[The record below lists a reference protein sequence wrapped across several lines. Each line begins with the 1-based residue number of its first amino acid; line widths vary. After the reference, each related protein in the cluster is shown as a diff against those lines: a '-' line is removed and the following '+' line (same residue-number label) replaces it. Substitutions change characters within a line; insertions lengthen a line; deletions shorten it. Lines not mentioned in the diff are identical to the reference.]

1 MERITVLNEVEARL
15 LSSLLDQDGTPHV
28 LVSYHD
34 TAYDGIFQMQ
44 KGWGHVEADLQNVA
58 RITELLQQIR
68 AKKS

>member
-15 LSSLLDQDGTPHV
+15 LSSLLDQDGVPHV

-34 TAYDGIFQMQ
+34 TAYDGLFQMQ

-58 RITELLQQIR
+58 QITELLRQIR
-68 AKKS
+68 AKKP